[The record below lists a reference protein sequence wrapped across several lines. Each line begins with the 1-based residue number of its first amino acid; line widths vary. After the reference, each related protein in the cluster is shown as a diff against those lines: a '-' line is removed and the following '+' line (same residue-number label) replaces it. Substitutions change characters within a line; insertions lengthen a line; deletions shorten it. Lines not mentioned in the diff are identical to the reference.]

1 VTSHTS
7 LDAAA
12 EAMGEAMRQSVRRN
26 AALFLLQGVLLV
38 AAGVLALIYPLFS
51 TLAIALFLGW
61 ILIFAGIAEA
71 VTLIG
76 GTKVPHFWLQLI
88 SAVLSVVV
96 GFLIVRNPALGIG
109 ALVLL
114 MIVYFLIGGLA
125 KIVFSLWIRPL
136 ENWGWV
142 LVSGIVGV
150 LIGVWLLANP
160 GMSLLFL
167 GIFIGINL
175 IAEGTAIALMA
186 WQVRKAS
193 AHPPAAAA

>member
-12 EAMGEAMRQSVRRN
+12 EAMSEAMRQSVRRN

>member
-12 EAMGEAMRQSVRRN
+12 EAMSEAMRQSVRRN
-26 AALFLLQGVLLV
+26 AVLFLLQGILLI
-38 AAGVLALIYPLFS
+38 AAGALALIYPLFS

-76 GTKVPHFWLQLI
+76 GTRVPHFWLQLI
-88 SAVLSVVV
+88 SAVLSVLV

-109 ALVLL
+109 GLVLL

-142 LVSGIVGV
+142 LLSGIVGV
-150 LIGVWLLANP
+150 LIGAWLLANP
-160 GMSLLFL
+160 AMSLLFL

>member
-1 VTSHTS
+1 VTSHPS

-12 EAMGEAMRQSVRRN
+12 EAMSEAMRQSVRRN
-26 AALFLLQGVLLV
+26 AVLFLLQGVLLI
-38 AAGVLALIYPLFS
+38 AAGALALIYPLFS

-76 GTKVPHFWLQLI
+76 GTRVPHFWLQLI
-88 SAVLSVVV
+88 SAVLSVLV

-109 ALVLL
+109 GLVLL

-142 LVSGIVGV
+142 LLSGIVGV
-150 LIGVWLLANP
+150 LIGAWLLANP
-160 GMSLLFL
+160 AMSLLFL

-186 WQVRKAS
+186 WQVRKAA